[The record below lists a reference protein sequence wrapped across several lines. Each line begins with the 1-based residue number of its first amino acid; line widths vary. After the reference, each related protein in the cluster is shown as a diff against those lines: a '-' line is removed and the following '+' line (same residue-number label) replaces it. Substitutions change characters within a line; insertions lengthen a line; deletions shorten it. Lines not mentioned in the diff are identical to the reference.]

1 MTITICN
8 RCAGRAIEARR
19 QANEPE
25 DNFHIV
31 IKAQGGGAG
40 QIPTT
45 LALKYRRLKSI
56 FIPAKNE
63 IKTGWLFSHIYAL
76 EIRSLAIAGLFYTRH
91 LVHCMHRYF

>member
-1 MTITICN
+1 MITTCN
-8 RCAGRAIEARR
+8 RCAGHVIEVRQ

-25 DNFHIV
+25 DSRYTSDNS
-31 IKAQGGGAG
+31 QGGGAG

-45 LALKYRRLKSI
+45 LVLKYRRLKSI

-63 IKTGWLFSHIYAL
+63 IKTGRLFSNIYAL
-76 EIRSLAIAGLFYTRH
+76 EISSLAIAGLFYTRH